1 MAKTTQTIS
10 LEHHE
15 KLAKQNFNKTWDF
28 LDKKDRTP
36 EEDLEMI
43 HTVHASRFHWGI
55 LVSEGKGT
63 ALNLQRGEWIISRV
77 YSVLER
83 GEPAVYHAKICLEL
97 TEKNDIRD
105 FDLAFAYE
113 AMARSSAAV
122 GNKKDFEK
130 YNKLAEEAAEK
141 IKKKDDRDYFLD
153 ELKGGK
159 WFGLK

>member
-1 MAKTTQTIS
+1 MAKTVESVS

-28 LDKKDRTP
+28 LDQKDRT
-36 EEDLEMI
+36 EEDNINMI
-43 HTVHASRFHWGI
+43 HTVHASRFHWGV

-83 GEPAVYHAKICLEL
+83 GEPALYHAKICLDL
-97 TEKNDIRD
+97 TEKNNIGD

-113 AMARSSAAV
+113 AMARALALTK
-122 GNKKDFEK
+122 NKKEFEK
-130 YNKLAEEAAEK
+130 YSKLAKDAGEK
-141 IKKKDDRDYFLD
+141 IKKKADKDYFFE
-153 ELKGGK
+153 ELNTIE
-159 WFGLK
+159 F

>member
-1 MAKTTQTIS
+1 MAKTVESIS

-28 LDKKDRTP
+28 LDKKDRT
-36 EEDLEMI
+36 EEENINMI
-43 HTVHASRFHWGI
+43 HTAHASRFDWGI

-83 GEPAVYHAKICLEL
+83 EEPALYHAKICLDL
-97 TEKNDIRD
+97 TEKNNIGD

-113 AMARSSAAV
+113 AMARALTLTK
-122 GNKKDFEK
+122 NKKEFEK
-130 YNKLAEEAAEK
+130 YSKLAKEAGEK
-141 IKKKDDRDYFLD
+141 IKKKADKDYFFE
-153 ELKGGK
+153 ELNTLE
-159 WFGLK
+159 F